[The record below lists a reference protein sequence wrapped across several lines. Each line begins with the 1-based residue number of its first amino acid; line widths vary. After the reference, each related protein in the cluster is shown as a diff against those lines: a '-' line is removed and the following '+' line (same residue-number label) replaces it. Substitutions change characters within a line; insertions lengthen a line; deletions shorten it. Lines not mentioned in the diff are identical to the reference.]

1 MNEDKRLPEA
11 ELEIMLEL
19 WKHEGAQR
27 TSDILA
33 QLDNGWTLSTLKV
46 LLGRLVE
53 REYIECT
60 RDGRLMSYKAKV
72 SEESYR
78 RRETKG
84 LLSKYYKG
92 SAKSLVAALA
102 MDDGLT
108 QKDLAEIANMLKAKE
123 AK

>member
-60 RDGRLMSYKAKV
+60 RDGRLMCYRAKV
-72 SEESYR
+72 SEECYR
-78 RRETKG
+78 LRETKG
-84 LLSKYYKG
+84 LLCKYYKG